1 MNRNVIALAIVLSI
15 AVFSCKSKSDS
26 SHLTSGSP
34 MNTID
39 SLTIRQTAD
48 SIASKYPSANATEI
62 ADGLKQ
68 VARFWMAS
76 DGSARD
82 FKKFCTENYLSTESE
97 KNLAFQKISRNMEIL
112 NGYFNKISLGLKEP
126 LHLTGGDITSVD
138 QMFGGYEP
146 SSHLGDDFFKN
157 KVAFFVLLNYKFYT
171 LPEKTQMG
179 STWTRQ
185 QWALARLGELSKS
198 RIPGDL
204 LLTYGD
210 VVTKADTYISEYNI
224 FMGNLINDKQEKLFP
239 EDMKLI
245 THWGLR
251 DELKSNYKADRG
263 LEKQRMIYT
272 VMNHIINQ
280 DIPQQVINSGKYQ
293 WNPLSNKVYDHQKE
307 VTVTAEPNT
316 RYGWLLNNFKA
327 LKAMDAY
334 NPFFPTYIKNQFESN
349 MEIPQ
354 PDVEKL
360 FVELVSSPQVK
371 QVASLIEKRLGRKLE
386 PFDIWYDGFKA
397 RSTVNAADLDKITR
411 KKYPNAEAFEKDIP
425 NLLKNLGFK
434 PEKAAYIAS
443 KIQVDA
449 ARGSGHAWGSQMK
462 GDKAHLR
469 TRIGKDGMDY
479 KGFNIAVHEFGH
491 CVEQT
496 LTLYDIDY
504 YLLNGVPNT
513 AFTEALAFI
522 FQKRDLE
529 LLGMKDNDPLKSDL
543 MALDIFW
550 SNYEIMGVSLVDM
563 NVWKWLYEHPDATK
577 EQLKEAVITI
587 AKDIWNKYYA
597 EIFGTRDQSILAV
610 YSHMIDNP
618 LYLSAYPIGHL
629 IDFQIEKAIEGK
641 NFADEIMR
649 IYGHGRIIPQL
660 WLKQTL
666 GQELSDKPLL
676 EAVDGA
682 LRKVK

>member
-1 MNRNVIALAIVLSI
+1 MNRNVYALIIILAIAL
-15 AVFSCKSKSDS
+15 FSCKPKTNTSN
-26 SHLTSGSP
+26 LTSSLQ
-34 MNTID
+34 MNIID
-39 SLTIRQTAD
+39 SLTVKTAADSLKAKYPHANTAD
-48 SIASKYPSANATEI
+48 IAA
-62 ADGLKQ
+62 GVKQ
-68 VARFWMAS
+68 VARFWMSS
-76 DGSARD
+76 DGTTIEYV
-82 FKKFCTENYLSTESE
+82 KFCTVNYLATEAE
-97 KNLAFQKISRNMEIL
+97 KLVAFEKISRNMEVL
-112 NGYFNKISLGLKEP
+112 NGNYNKISLSLKEP
-126 LHLTGGDITSVD
+126 LHLTGSDITAVD

-157 KVAFFVLLNYKFYT
+157 KIAFFVLLNYKFYS
-171 LPEKTQMG
+171 LSEKTELG
-179 STWTRQ
+179 SKWTRQ
-185 QWALARLGELSKS
+185 QWALARLGELCKS
-198 RIPGDL
+198 RIPGEL

-224 FMGNLINDKQEKLFP
+224 FMGNLINAKHEKLFP
-239 EDMKLI
+239 ADMKLI

-251 DELKSNYKADRG
+251 DELKSNYKGDRG
-263 LEKQRMIYT
+263 LEKQRIIYA

-280 DIPQQVINSGKYQ
+280 DIPMEVINSGKYH
-293 WNPLSNKVYDHQKE
+293 WNPLTNKIYNNQKE
-307 VTVTAEPNT
+307 VAINPEPNS
-316 RYGWLLNNFKA
+316 RYEWLLNNFKA

-334 NPFFPTYIKNQFESN
+334 NPFFPTYIKAQFESN

-360 FVELVSSPQVK
+360 FVELVSSPEVK
-371 QVASLIEKRLGRKLE
+371 KVAALIEKRLERKLE

-397 RSTVNAADLDKITR
+397 RSIVNTAELDKITR
-411 KKYPNAEAFEKDIP
+411 KRYPNAEAFERDIP
-425 NLLKNLGFK
+425 NLLVNLGFK
-434 PEKAAYIAS
+434 ADKASYIAS

-529 LLGMKDNDPLKSDL
+529 LLGIKDNDPLKSDL

-550 SNYEIMGVSLVDM
+550 SNYEIMGVSMVDM
-563 NVWKWLYEHPDATK
+563 NVWKWLYQHQDATK
-577 EQLKEAVITI
+577 EQLKEAVIII

-597 EIFGTRDQSILAV
+597 EIFGVKDQSILAV

-629 IDFQIEKAIEGK
+629 IDFQIEKAVEGK
-641 NFADEIMR
+641 NFADEVMR
-649 IYGHGRIIPQL
+649 IYNHGRIIPQL
-660 WLKQTL
+660 WLKENL

-676 EAVDGA
+676 EAVDKA
-682 LRKVK
+682 LTKVK